1 MNIFISDLQERILN
15 MTKSIG
21 TQFNLL
27 HMETKITEAV
37 YETALARIEE
47 LLPYVTDITP
57 INDHKAIEL
66 KIMSDIVM
74 EYEECYFPIAI
85 PTLADV
91 MRLRL
96 DQEAMTQRVFA
107 QKIGVSPS
115 RVSEYLT
122 GKSEPTL
129 KVARAISQLL
139 HIEPGIVI
147 GV

>member
-1 MNIFISDLQERILN
+1 
-15 MTKSIG
+15 
-21 TQFNLL
+21 
-27 HMETKITEAV
+27 METKITEAV

-47 LLPYVTDITP
+47 LLPYVTDNTP
-57 INDHKAIEL
+57 ITNHKAIEL

-74 EYEECYFPIAI
+74 EYEECYFPIPI

-139 HIEPGIVI
+139 HIEPGIVL

>member
-1 MNIFISDLQERILN
+1 
-15 MTKSIG
+15 
-21 TQFNLL
+21 
-27 HMETKITEAV
+27 METKITEAV

-47 LLPYVTDITP
+47 LLPFVTENTP
-57 INDHKAIEL
+57 NTNHRAVEL
-66 KIMSDIVM
+66 KIMSDIVI
-74 EYEECYFPIAI
+74 EYEKIHFSIGM

-96 DQEAMTQRVFA
+96 EEEEMTQRAFA
-107 QKIGVSPS
+107 RKIGVSPS

-129 KVARAISQLL
+129 KIARAISQLL
-139 HIEPGIVI
+139 NIEPSIVL